1 MSLDVI
7 LTFTVLAVAIVLFV
21 TEVLRADLVGL
32 LVLVALVVLGLVTP
46 QEGISGFANP
56 AVVTIWAV
64 FILSDGL
71 ARTGVAAALGN
82 QVLKLAGRGEARLIA
97 VIMGSTSVLSAIMNN
112 VGVAAMFLPV
122 TMDISRRTRTAASRL
137 LLPMAYGSLLGGM
150 LTLIG
155 TSSNLVVSGF
165 MRDAGMQPL
174 GLLDFT
180 PIGLVITATT
190 IVYMLVIGRRLL
202 PDRQTPQSP
211 STAGDSDGQPKL
223 RQLYG
228 LDERLAALVIP
239 DGSPLI
245 GRTLTES
252 RFGRALGL
260 NVLNVERRSGRRYP
274 PQRHVVLEAGDRLLV
289 LGRLDVIDELS
300 SRPALVVEDDL
311 PTASR
316 LLTEE
321 LGLAELDVTV
331 DSMFN
336 GGTVVGMN
344 LRHTLGVNVL
354 AVRRGDEVRRTNL
367 HEFVFEPGDRLLVQG
382 APERLEGLRDQ
393 PGYRRLSAEEADRYH
408 LEERLRFVRIPEG
421 SGLVGQTLR
430 GARLAGS
437 FGISVLGVMREDEGC
452 RMPEP
457 LLELRAG
464 DRLIVGGRASDLE
477 VLRGLQGLTVERDP
491 SFDLRELESGHMVL
505 VEVMLSP
512 STTLAGKTLRQ
523 LRFRERFG
531 ISVLAVWRGDRPY
544 RTGLGDHP
552 LQFGDALLCYGPHER
567 FELLAKEEDLVVLT
581 SAVQERPRVDKAPL
595 AVLITAGVVVS
606 VIAGWLPISIAA
618 IAGAALMVL
627 GRCLTMDEAYR
638 AIDWRA
644 VFLIATMLPMGAAML
659 STGGAALLA
668 GAVVDVVGPWGPT
681 AILAGITALTLI
693 VNQFIPSA
701 ANAVVMTPIALAT
714 AAGLGVSPYPFV
726 MGIAYAAAASFMTPV
741 SHPANVLVM
750 SPGGYRF
757 VDYLINGLPL
767 SLIVFGASVALLPLV
782 FPF

>member
-1 MSLDVI
+1 MTADMI
-7 LTFTVLAVAIVLFV
+7 LTFAILGIAIVLFV
-21 TEVLRADLVGL
+21 TEILRADLVGL
-32 LVLVALVVLGLVTP
+32 LVLVALVVIGLVTP
-46 QEGISGFANP
+46 EEGIAGFSNP

-71 ARTGVAAALGN
+71 SRTGVARALGN
-82 QVLKLAGRGEARLIA
+82 HVLRLAGKGEARLIA
-97 VIMGSTSVLSAIMNN
+97 VLMGSTSVLSAIMNN

-122 TMDISRRTRTAASRL
+122 TMDIARRTRTAASRL
-137 LLPMAYGSLLGGM
+137 LLPMSYGALLGGM

-165 MRDAGMQPL
+165 LRDAGMRPL
-174 GLLDFT
+174 ALFDFT
-180 PIGLVITATT
+180 PIGLVITVAA
-190 IVYMLVIGRRLL
+190 IAYMLVIGRRLL
-202 PDRQTPQSP
+202 PERHTPQALSDQN
-211 STAGDSDGQPKL
+211 GDDQPRL
-223 RQLYG
+223 RELYG
-228 LDERLAALVIP
+228 LEERLAAVVIP
-239 DGSPLI
+239 DDSPLI
-245 GRTLTES
+245 GKTLAES

-260 NVLNVERRSGRRYP
+260 SVLSVERPSGRRHP
-274 PQRHVVLEAGDRLLV
+274 PERDLVLEAGDRILV
-289 LGRLDVIDELS
+289 LGRLDVIDELC
-300 SRPALVVEDDL
+300 SRPSLVVEEDL

-316 LLTEE
+316 LSSEQI
-321 LGLAELDVTV
+321 GLAELDVTPESV
-331 DSMFN
+331 FS
-336 GGTVVGMN
+336 GSTVVEMGA
-344 LRHTLGVNVL
+344 RHTLGVNVL
-354 AVRRGDEVRRTNL
+354 AVRRGEEVRRTNL

-382 APERLEGLRDQ
+382 TADRLEGLRDE
-393 PGYRRLSAEEADRYH
+393 PGYRRLGAAEADRYH

-421 SGLVGQTLR
+421 SSLVGRTLKD
-430 GARLAGS
+430 ARLAGA
-437 FGISVLGVMREDEGC
+437 FGISVLSVMREGETC

-457 LLELRAG
+457 LLELGAG
-464 DRLIVGGRASDLE
+464 DLLIVGGRVGDLE
-477 VLRGLQGLTVERDP
+477 VLRGLQGLIVERDTR
-491 SFDLRELESGHMVL
+491 FDLRELEHGPMVL

-552 LQFGDALLCYGPHER
+552 LQFGDALLCYGPREK
-567 FELLAKEEDLVVLT
+567 FKLLAKEQDLVVLT
-581 SAVQERPRVDKAPL
+581 ADVQEMPRLHKAPL
-595 AVLITAGVVVS
+595 AALITAGVVAAV
-606 VIAGWLPISIAA
+606 VAGWLPISIAA

-627 GRCLTMDEAYR
+627 TGCLTMDEAYR
-638 AIDWRA
+638 AIEWRA

-659 STGGAALLA
+659 KTGAAALLA
-668 GAVVDVVGPWGPT
+668 GAVVEAVGPWGPT

-757 VDYLINGLPL
+757 TDYLIHGLPL
-767 SLIVFGASVALLPLV
+767 SLIVLGVSVALLPLV